1 MQISH
6 LISSEMNTYSISD
19 GSYDNGSTA
28 SSQSDRIPAFQKT
41 ISNEPG
47 VIQTQIQSQGSLYDY
62 KTRSA
67 NSTHHLIGPA
77 ETNSNSNSNNN
88 IPPNTLLRASSTQS
102 LAIQTVEPYCG
113 DIEVLSASLIDKVKV
128 VASGLEKRYP
138 NGKVAVKNF
147 SMAMLEGQIT
157 CLLGTVLLLNHI
169 CTSYIMYNYYPYLFH
184 T

>member
-1 MQISH
+1 MIFFVSLSLTCMQISH

-67 NSTHHLIGPA
+67 NSTHHLIG
-77 ETNSNSNSNNN
+77 
-88 IPPNTLLRASSTQS
+88 
-102 LAIQTVEPYCG
+102 
-113 DIEVLSASLIDKVKV
+113 IELKKL
-128 VASGLEKRYP
+128 
-138 NGKVAVKNF
+138 
-147 SMAMLEGQIT
+147 
-157 CLLGTVLLLNHI
+157 
-169 CTSYIMYNYYPYLFH
+169 
-184 T
+184 